1 MGWHI
6 EALFKTYATDLRNY
20 IYGKVGCP
28 QTAEDLLQ
36 ETYIKLLRLSAD
48 TEIKNIK
55 SYLFRIA
62 GNVIIDHHR
71 AMAHRL
77 CGNNTEEISRCYDIV
92 DERPSTEDIVI
103 NQDRM
108 HKAIAAVVELST
120 LCQQIFELSN
130 LAGLK
135 NREIADQLGICQSTV
150 EKNLARVR
158 KHCCS
163 RVDTTYP
170 ARAQAPGIA

>member
-6 EALFKTYATDLRNY
+6 EGLFRTYATDLRNY
-20 IYGKVGCP
+20 IYAKVGCR

-36 ETYIKLLRLSAD
+36 ETYIKLLRLSTD
-48 TEIKNIK
+48 TEIKNIR
-55 SYLFRIA
+55 SYLYRIA
-62 GNVIIDHHR
+62 GNVIIDHRR
-71 AMAHRL
+71 AMAHRF
-77 CGNNTEEISRCYDIV
+77 CENNTEEISALYDII
-92 DERPSTEDIVI
+92 DDRPSTEDIVI

-108 HKAIAAVVELST
+108 DKAMAAVVELST

-135 NREIADQLGICQSTV
+135 NREIADRLGVCQSTV

-158 KHCCS
+158 KHCTS
-163 RVDTTYP
+163 RVDM
-170 ARAQAPGIA
+170 ACSASA